1 MLNEEKT
8 SLLDAV
14 RLFSIEKEESE
25 WMRNKRLEWLEKY
38 EELALPLMERISY
51 HRWQLFE
58 TTISAGAYCEE
69 LVNSQGLQYDWG
81 DTP

>member
-14 RLFSIEKEESE
+14 RLFSIEKEEPE

-38 EELALPLMERISY
+38 EELA
-51 HRWQLFE
+51 
-58 TTISAGAYCEE
+58 
-69 LVNSQGLQYDWG
+69 
-81 DTP
+81 

>member
-25 WMRNKRLEWLEKY
+25 WMRNKRLEWLEK
-38 EELALPLMERISY
+38 
-51 HRWQLFE
+51 
-58 TTISAGAYCEE
+58 
-69 LVNSQGLQYDWG
+69 
-81 DTP
+81 